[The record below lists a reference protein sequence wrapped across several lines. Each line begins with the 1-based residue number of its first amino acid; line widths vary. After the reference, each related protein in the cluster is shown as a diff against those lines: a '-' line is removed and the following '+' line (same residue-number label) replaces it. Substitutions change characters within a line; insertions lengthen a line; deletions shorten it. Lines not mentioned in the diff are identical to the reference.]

1 MRSRSAPENSPGV
14 SPRWSA
20 LLFAALLLATAL
32 AYRPAWHGGF
42 VWDDDG
48 HVTAET
54 LRGRD
59 GLRRIW
65 LEPGATQ
72 QYYPALHT
80 AFWIQ
85 YQLWGLSTMGYH
97 FAGITFHA
105 IAAVLVAVML
115 RRLRIPGAIA
125 TAFVFALHPVH
136 VESVAWITEQ
146 KNTLSAIFF
155 LVSALLY
162 LDFDQRRDWGRY
174 VLSLVTFV
182 LALCSKTVTAT
193 LPAVLLVVFWWQ
205 RRRIDPRRDV
215 LPLAPFFGLSLA
227 GAATTIWVERTFIG
241 ARGAEFE
248 LAWAERVL
256 LASRAVWFYLSKI
269 VWPADLSFNYPRWTI
284 DAASPTA
291 WLYAIALAALVVLL
305 CRWRDRTVHALAAL
319 LAFGIL
325 LSPALGFVAV
335 YPFRFSFVADHFQYL
350 ASVPVIAL
358 LCGAVSSVV
367 QRRAATPLGQMLPAA
382 AVCLLLA
389 LLTWRQSADY
399 ADAETLYRAT
409 LDRNPASWLAAN
421 NLGMIVLERSPAASA
436 PFFERALQ
444 YKPDLLEARV
454 SLGFAYQQVGRLDDA
469 VAEYRKAIAAH
480 PTKPEA
486 YNNLCSAL
494 QQKGDARGALTA
506 CGEALRLA
514 PNYAKA
520 HFNMGLALGRIGDE
534 RAMAHLAEAVR
545 LDPGQPDARTAL
557 AAAHNDRGLQ
567 LQRAGRFEE
576 AIGDH
581 REALRL
587 RPDFAEAANNLG
599 AALNQHG
606 RLDEAAAAFAQ
617 AIKIA
622 PQYADARFNLANLL
636 VSQGHTGEAI
646 PHYEAAL
653 SANPRDVAAR
663 VNLGVA
669 LQRAGRREAAIEQ
682 FREALRIDPGSAA
695 AKENLTAAMK
705 GR

>member
-1 MRSRSAPENSPGV
+1 MQSRPSSENSPGV
-14 SPRWSA
+14 SFRWPA
-20 LLFAALLLATAL
+20 LLFAALLAATAL
-32 AYRPAWHGGF
+32 AYRPAWHGRF

-54 LRGRD
+54 LRGTD

-65 LEPGATQ
+65 FEPGATQ

-85 YQLWGLSTMGYH
+85 YQLWGLSPTGYH
-97 FAGITFHA
+97 VAGITFHA
-105 IAAVLVAVML
+105 IVALLVAVIL
-115 RRLRIPGAIA
+115 RRLQVPGAVA
-125 TAFVFALHPVH
+125 AAFVFALHPVH

-146 KNTLSAIFF
+146 KNTLSAVFF
-155 LVSALLY
+155 LVSGLLY
-162 LDFDQRRDWGRY
+162 LGFDARRGWVRY
-174 VLSLVTFV
+174 LPALATFV
-182 LALCSKTVTAT
+182 LALSSKTVTAT

-205 RRRIDPRRDV
+205 RRRIDLRRDG
-215 LPLAPFFGLSLA
+215 LPLVPFFALSIA
-227 GAATTIWVERTFIG
+227 AAATTIWVERTFIG
-241 ARGAEFE
+241 ARGSEFE
-248 LAWAERVL
+248 LGWIERVL

-269 VWPADLSFNYPRWTI
+269 IWPADLSFNYPRWVI
-284 DAASPTA
+284 EASSPAA
-291 WLYAIALAALVVLL
+291 WLWVIALAAMLVLL
-305 CRWRDRTVHALAAL
+305 WRWRDHAGHALAAL
-319 LAFGIL
+319 LAFCIL

-335 YPFRFSFVADHFQYL
+335 YPFRYSFVADHFQYL

-358 LCGAVSSVV
+358 LSGAVATRVR
-367 QRRAATPLGQMLPAA
+367 RRAASRLGQALPAA
-382 AVCLLLA
+382 AVCIVLA

-409 LDRNPASWLAAN
+409 LERNPASWLAAN
-421 NLGMIVLERSPAASA
+421 NLGMIVLERSPAESA
-436 PFFERALQ
+436 RFFERALQ
-444 YKPDLLEARV
+444 QKPDLLEARL
-454 SLGFAYQQVGRLDDA
+454 SLGFAYQQVGRLDEA
-469 VAEYRKAIAAH
+469 VAEYRKAIASQ

-520 HFNMGLALGRIGDE
+520 HLNMGFALGGIGDA
-534 RAMAHLAEAVR
+534 RALEHLAEAVR
-545 LDPGQPDARTAL
+545 LDPDQPDARSAL

-567 LQRAGRFEE
+567 FQRAGRFEE
-576 AIGDH
+576 AVGDYQA
-581 REALRL
+581 ALRL
-587 RPDFAEAANNLG
+587 RPDFALAANNLG
-599 AALNQHG
+599 AALKQQG
-606 RLDEAAAAFAQ
+606 RWDEAVAAFAR
-617 AIKIA
+617 AISVA

-636 VSQGHTGEAI
+636 LSQGRPGEAI
-646 PHYEAAL
+646 PHYETAV

-682 FREALRIDPGSAA
+682 FREALRIAPNSAA
-695 AKENLTAAMK
+695 ARENLRAAMRAK
-705 GR
+705 

>member
-1 MRSRSAPENSPGV
+1 MRSRPAPENSPGV

-20 LLFAALLLATAL
+20 LLFAALFLATAL

-48 HVTAET
+48 HVTAEP
-54 LRGRD
+54 LRGTD

-85 YQLWGLSTMGYH
+85 YQFFGLSTTGYH
-97 FAGITFHA
+97 LVGIACHA
-105 IAAVLVAVML
+105 MVALLVAVML
-115 RRLRIPGAIA
+115 RRVHAPGAVA
-125 TAFVFALHPVH
+125 AAFVFALHPVH

-146 KNTLSAIFF
+146 KNTLSAIFC
-155 LVSALLY
+155 LLSALVY
-162 LDFDQRRDWGRY
+162 LGFDERRDRIRY
-174 VLSLVTFV
+174 LSSLAMFV

-215 LPLAPFFGLSLA
+215 LPLVPFFALSLA
-227 GAATTIWVERTFIG
+227 AAATTIWVERTFIG
-241 ARGAEFE
+241 ARGSEFE
-248 LAWAERVL
+248 LGWIERGL

-291 WLYAIALAALVVLL
+291 WLYAIALAALLVLL
-305 CRWRDRTVHALAAL
+305 WRWRHRSVHALAAL

-358 LCGAVSSVV
+358 LCGAVATRV
-367 QRRAATPLGQMLPAA
+367 QRRAASRLGQMLPAA
-382 AVCLLLA
+382 AVCILLA

-409 LDRNPASWLAAN
+409 LDRNPTSWLAAN
-421 NLGMIVLERSPAASA
+421 NLGMIVLERSPAESA

-444 YKPDLLEARV
+444 HKPDLLEGRV
-454 SLGFAYQQVGRLDDA
+454 SLGFAYQQAGRLDEA
-469 VAEYRKAIAAH
+469 VAEYRKAIASH

-494 QQKGDARGALTA
+494 NQKGDAPGALTA

-514 PNYAKA
+514 PTYAKA
-520 HFNMGLALGRIGDE
+520 HFNMGLALRRVGDD
-534 RAMAHLAEAVR
+534 RAIAHLAESVR
-545 LDPGQPDARTAL
+545 LDPSQGDVRTAL

-567 LQRAGRFEE
+567 SQRLGRFGE

-581 REALRL
+581 QEALRL

-599 AALNQHG
+599 AAFNQQG

-622 PQYADARFNLANLL
+622 PQYADAQFNLANLL
-636 VSQGHTGEAI
+636 ASQGRTAEAI
-646 PHYEAAL
+646 PHYDAVL

-669 LQRAGRREAAIEQ
+669 LLHAGRRDAAIEQ
-682 FREALRIDPGSAA
+682 FREALRIDPSSQAA
-695 AKENLTAAMK
+695 RENLRAATK
-705 GR
+705 